1 MRATCPTH
9 THARTHARTHCLTHA
24 HAHARAHT
32 RAQHTHHTHS
42 PQALEERVGGI
53 LMRIERELDD
63 AEKTI
68 GERLHVIDLDNDGLI
83 SPEELEEVI
92 RGRSGAQIW
101 GLGFIFR
108 V

>member
-1 MRATCPTH
+1 MSPCGRVPFLLLEGYLMCVCVCVCV
-9 THARTHARTHCLTHA
+9 RLRVR
-24 HAHARAHT
+24 ARACA

-92 RGRSGAQIW
+92 RGAIW
-101 GLGFIFR
+101 GLGL
-108 V
+108 VG